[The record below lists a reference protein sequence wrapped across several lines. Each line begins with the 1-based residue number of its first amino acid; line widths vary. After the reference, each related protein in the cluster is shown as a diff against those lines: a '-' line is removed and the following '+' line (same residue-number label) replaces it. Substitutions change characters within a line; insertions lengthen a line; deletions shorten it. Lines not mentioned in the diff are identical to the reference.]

1 MAFGSLESG
10 HTERPISDINVIPL
24 VDVMLVLLI
33 IFMVTAPLLTHAVKV
48 DLPRAATAPN
58 VTRAE
63 RVELALKA
71 DGSAYWNGIA
81 VDPEQLRQ
89 RLQQAGRGTPAP
101 ELHLAADREVPYGRV
116 AEIMSAAARA
126 GLTRVGF
133 VTDPTGASQ

>member
-1 MAFGSLESG
+1 MAFGSLASG
-10 HTERPISDINVIPL
+10 RIERPISDINVIPL

-48 DLPRAATAPN
+48 DLPRAAAGPN

-63 RVELALKA
+63 RIELALKI
-71 DGSAYWNGIA
+71 DGSAYWNGA
-81 VDPEQLRQ
+81 ALDTGQLRQ
-89 RLQQAGRGTPAP
+89 RLRQAGRRSPAP

-126 GLTRVGF
+126 GLTRLRF
-133 VTDPTGASQ
+133 VTDPAGASE